1 MRRHWTV
8 AAVVV
13 STALGCGEIIEV
25 PVGTS
30 ESGQANSGEASS
42 TEGPEPSGGPT
53 SGQTTQ
59 VPDVDDTPT
68 SGPADE
74 GSSSDAAPMLQSLP
88 FCLLD
93 DPRASGV
100 AIPED
105 GSWGAAVVE
114 VARPGGVVV
123 GLDVSLRVSHPR
135 VSDLRVV
142 LRAPDDTV
150 FTLLEDPECDGA
162 NIDAIFEDA
171 AAGLGNEQ
179 CIDGVAAIAGA
190 VRPLEGLAPAL
201 DSAMANGS
209 WTLEITDTRPE
220 QTGTLEQV
228 CVVLTAEVG

>member
-30 ESGQANSGEASS
+30 ESGQADSGEAS
-42 TEGPEPSGGPT
+42 GGHT
-53 SGQTTQ
+53 SGQTTH

-105 GSWGAAVVE
+105 ASWGAAVVE
-114 VARPGGVVV
+114 VSPPGGVVV

-135 VSDLRVV
+135 VSDLGVV

-150 FTLLEDPECDGA
+150 FTLLEDPGCDGA

-171 AAGLGNEQ
+171 AAELGNEQ
-179 CIDGVAAIAGA
+179 CSEGVAAIAGA

-201 DSAMANGS
+201 GRAMASGS